1 MIFKKPLAGTV
12 MAFSYITGVGVAH
25 KKKKFG
31 EIEIGR
37 FICGNQAVVDRRG
50 HDRAL
55 VATKFDCI
63 S

>member
-1 MIFKKPLAGTV
+1 